1 MAISCR
7 DWATRETACL
17 GRNNTSLSIS
27 GNYRRV
33 KTLRKVLAVSLASNM
48 KAALTQSP
56 VNFCRADGTPRRVLY
71 AEDQVTSRVVTK
83 AMLERMGFK
92 VDAVEDGELA
102 LQRARNDNYDVIL
115 LDIEMPVMD
124 GVTAARSIR
133 AELAHCSDTPILALS
148 AFLADSTEHTKW
160 RDAFDSALPKPANTN
175 ELLLAMQ
182 SAVRVKDER
191 SKRLPA
197 QPSKEELVS
206 VLKEAFPVAV
216 WKKIT
221 AAAADEMHHL
231 INVMSA
237 GQEAKDSSMVEVVGK
252 KLERLA
258 SSFGATQVIAGVAA
272 QNVVT
277 LRQAVLNWTTA

>member
-1 MAISCR
+1 
-7 DWATRETACL
+7 
-17 GRNNTSLSIS
+17 
-27 GNYRRV
+27 
-33 KTLRKVLAVSLASNM
+33 M

-56 VNFCRADGTPRRVLY
+56 VIKSRADGSPRRVLY

-133 AELAHCSDTPILALS
+133 AELAHCSDTPILAMS

-160 RDAFDSALPKPANTN
+160 RDAFDSALPKPANSN

-182 SAVRVKDER
+182 SAIQVKDSR
-191 SKRLPA
+191 ARRLPA
-197 QPSKEELVS
+197 QPSKAELVS
-206 VLKEAFPVAV
+206 ALRDAFPAAV
-216 WKKIT
+216 WKKI
-221 AAAADEMHHL
+221 ASSAADEMYHL

-237 GQEAKDSSMVEVVGK
+237 GQEAKDSGMVATVGK

-258 SSFGATQVIAGVAA
+258 SSFGAVQVIDCAASQNIVAM
-272 QNVVT
+272 
-277 LRQAVLNWTTA
+277 RQAVSNWMAA